1 MRITKALF
9 SILISTG
16 AASAS
21 VVWNTNGNN
30 GNLLQ
35 ASNGETWY
43 TFSGESATFENLSN
57 VSAANGKLVLLV
69 DAVKSAGYAG
79 AGLNWNNSG
88 TATNISSN
96 NGVCLTYRAA
106 KKFRVNIT
114 SSYGAGNHYGYVVDP
129 ASEYTVK
136 YIPFAD
142 MTQETGWGT
151 TFTKA
156 TGLAA
161 STGVQI
167 MVKGSYYSGNFTN
180 AVEVVEVGLG
190 DVCGTTAVPAKGTA
204 VTKTGLI
211 FDAFNALPSTA
222 VNTLGGAFDTYSSG
236 TSNTVSP
243 ASGAMSTYLAANKAV
258 GFSATLAGTGYPSA
272 GVSMA
277 WGSALADISANDSLC
292 VVYKSS
298 AALRMNLKQSGME
311 YNTNYY
317 GAALAASTK
326 WAVKK
331 MPVSSFT
338 QETGWGY
345 ATPLDLTRQL
355 ALLFEYKGTA
365 GASVTAQIAQV
376 GFGGSCAAPTS
387 APVVQSPYNDAT
399 HIIEMEDNDTVKIA
413 LKDILQDPYDDALTF
428 EIGEPSSANLSA
440 AVIKD
445 TLYLYTKVN
454 VSGTATLD
462 IIATDSD
469 NEKNDATLSINIKD
483 VNHAPVAVDDA
494 YSVAEDSVL
503 TMTAAKGVLLN
514 DYSQDELDFAISA
527 STQPKHG
534 TLTLNDDGSL
544 TYTPVA
550 NYSGKDTATY
560 VIKDSRDSLS
570 KAAKI
575 IITVTA
581 VNDPPTI
588 KSNNITV
595 TESYDEDFASF
606 KTISIAFTDL
616 AFDDV
621 DGETLN
627 YSAVG
632 KGIQA
637 SLINTPNTTG
647 ATAWKLQLKSVKN
660 FSGAATVTI
669 YAYDT
674 KDSVFAS
681 FSITINPSPDAV
693 IAAND
698 TYKGFEDSV
707 LTVNAKTGV
716 LANDTNP
723 DPSAVTEITLV
734 TAPKNGTLKLAA
746 DGSFTYTQTKENRNG
761 ADTATY
767 TVTTENGLVSNEA
780 KIFITIAAVNDAP
793 TLTTPFDTLYV
804 KEDFATSIQD
814 LGKHFTDQEGDSI
827 FYGATAPGSLVQLV
841 ILRNY
846 LYIQKVADANG
857 TSKIKI
863 AAWNKGSDTTY
874 AEMIVVIEP
883 VNDRPEVVIQK
894 DTIIYKTDTLKVH
907 IGNLFKDID
916 GDSLTFM
923 LFKPALDSTQAW
935 ISNDTLLIYAKNAK
949 AAIYQLPIRAADAD
963 TVSNLAYVYVN
974 VTGTSAINPQSL
986 MPLSGWSAALAGT
999 KNSVEL
1005 YALNGKLVL
1014 KMQAGISPAEL
1025 KQKAKAYNMPL
1036 ILKIDNNTWMFKK

>member
-21 VVWNTNGNN
+21 VVWNTSGNN

-43 TFSGESATFENLSN
+43 TFSGESATFEDLSS

-114 SSYGAGNHYGYVVDP
+114 SNYGASNHYGYVVNP

-204 VTKTGLI
+204 VAKTGLI

-243 ASGAMSTYLAANKAV
+243 ASGAMSTYLAANNAV

-338 QETGWGY
+338 QETDWGY

-387 APVVQSPYNDAT
+387 APIVQSPYNDAT

-503 TMTAAKGVLLN
+503 TVTAAKGVLLN

-560 VIKDSRDSLS
+560 VIKDSRDLS
-570 KAAKI
+570 STTAKI

-588 KSNNITV
+588 KTDNITV
-595 TESYDEDFASF
+595 TESYDEDFTSF

-637 SLINTPNTTG
+637 SLINTPNTTE

-660 FSGAATVTI
+660 FSGTATVTI

-674 KDSVFAS
+674 KDSVSAS
-681 FSITINPSPDAV
+681 FNITINPVPDAV
-693 IAAND
+693 IAVND
-698 TYKGFEDSV
+698 TYKGSEDSV

-723 DPSAVTEITLV
+723 DPSAVTGITLV
-734 TAPKNGTLKLAA
+734 TAPKNGTLKLEA
-746 DGSFTYTQTKENRNG
+746 DGSFTYTQTKENWNG

-767 TVTTENGLVSNEA
+767 TVTTENGLASNEA

-793 TLTTPFDTLYV
+793 ILDSAFDTLYV
-804 KEDFATSIQD
+804 DEDFVKQTVSLA
-814 LGKHFTDQEGDSI
+814 GHFKDIEGDSI
-827 FYGATAPGSLVQLV
+827 IYGAKSLDSNVSV
-841 ILRNY
+841 TVTKSN
-846 LYIQKVADANG
+846 LYILHVLNVNG
-857 TSKIKI
+857 IAKIQI

-874 AEMIVVIEP
+874 TTMIMNITP
-883 VNDRPEVVIQK
+883 VNDRPETLILK
-894 DTIIYKTDTLKVH
+894 DTIAYKADTLKVY
-907 IGNLFKDID
+907 IGDHFKDAD
-916 GDSLTFM
+916 GDALTF
-923 LFKPALDSTQAW
+923 KIISSALDSSQVW
-935 ISNDTLLIYAKNAK
+935 IAKDTLLVCAKK
-949 AAIYQLPIRAADAD
+949 AAAGIYLVSVRATDPDALN
-963 TVSNLAYVYVN
+963 TFAYFYISK
-974 VTGTSAINPQSL
+974 TGSSAIAKLSRIQ
-986 MPLSGWSAALAGT
+986 LSGWSAALAGT
-999 KNSVEL
+999 KNPVEL

-1036 ILKIDNNTWMFKK
+1036 ILKIDNHTWMFKK